1 MLLYNS
7 ILKINKKY
15 YLPCWMLYMDLI
27 ETREN
32 PENFYFYDWESLNNH
47 PLISQINIYKYNM
60 DKNMDNIIR
69 LVELCIID
77 ITNSNDIYIIE
88 NNEIIIDLGL
98 IKCPYCHHLI
108 DTFGY
113 CKCVM

>member
-7 ILKINKKY
+7 ILKINKIY

-47 PLISQINIYKYNM
+47 PLNSQINIYKYNM
-60 DKNMDNIIR
+60 DKNMDNIIK

-98 IKCPYCHHLI
+98 TKCPYCNHLI

-113 CKCVM
+113 CKC